1 MPEKLLIERKN
12 YLAYGVYIGGKNV
25 SKDMREFIYKIR
37 PDGLVILNVRK
48 TDKRIRVAAKF
59 VARHKNVLVATRKRF
74 AYRLVEKFGEIIGA
88 KVSIGRFL
96 PGTLTNPNSENY
108 FEAEVLL
115 ITDPETDKRALE
127 EAVKA
132 RVPIVAICNSSN
144 ETKNVDLVIPSNNRS
159 RKPLA
164 LILFLLAREILKER
178 GEIKNYDEFK
188 YKIEDFLV

>member
-1 MPEKLLIERKN
+1 MPEKLLTERKN

-25 SKDMREFIYKIR
+25 SKDMKEFVYKIR

-59 VARHKNVLVATRKRF
+59 IARHKNILIASRRRF
-74 AYRLVEKFGEIIGA
+74 AFKLIEKFGEIIGA

-115 ITDPETDKRALE
+115 ITDPEADKRALE

>member
-1 MPEKLLIERKN
+1 MPEKLLTERKN